1 MERKQATLFGAT
13 GLIGGYLL
21 DIILED
27 PYFNHVIVVS
37 RRSFSKKHPKMDTRI
52 IDFSTT
58 KQIEQS
64 IVNSDFVFSAIGTTQ
79 EQVKGDK
86 SAYRKIDFDIT
97 LSIAMA
103 CKKMNIKSFLFVS
116 SSGANSSSASFY
128 MKLKGKIDEEVFKL
142 NLISAVTFRPSLL
155 IGKRKEYRFGEKIAQ
170 FIMPFL
176 AFLFPNKLKP
186 IPGSFVA
193 EAMIHVSKNSPFGNE
208 VVENRDLII
217 WKKTGFDS

>member
-21 DIILED
+21 GIILED

-37 RRSFSKKHPKMDTRI
+37 RRPFSKKHPKMDTCI

-64 IVNSDFVFSAIGTTQ
+64 IANSDFVFSAIGTTQ
-79 EQVKGDK
+79 AQVKGDK

-103 CKKMNIKSFLFVS
+103 CNNEYKILFICFVFGSKQLKRFFL
-116 SSGANSSSASFY
+116 Y
-128 MKLKGKIDEEVFKL
+128 E
-142 NLISAVTFRPSLL
+142 T
-155 IGKRKEYRFGEKIAQ
+155 
-170 FIMPFL
+170 
-176 AFLFPNKLKP
+176 
-186 IPGSFVA
+186 
-193 EAMIHVSKNSPFGNE
+193 
-208 VVENRDLII
+208 
-217 WKKTGFDS
+217 

>member
-37 RRSFSKKHPKMDTRI
+37 RRPFSKKHPKMDTRI

-64 IVNSDFVFSAIGTTQ
+64 IANSDFVFSAIGTTQ
-79 EQVKGDK
+79 AQVKGDK

-128 MKLKGKIDEEVFKL
+128 MKLKGKIDEVNIETVKRIAKKIVSRPITISSIGPIENLETLDKIQARL
-142 NLISAVTFRPSLL
+142 N
-155 IGKRKEYRFGEKIAQ
+155 
-170 FIMPFL
+170 
-176 AFLFPNKLKP
+176 
-186 IPGSFVA
+186 
-193 EAMIHVSKNSPFGNE
+193 
-208 VVENRDLII
+208 
-217 WKKTGFDS
+217 